1 MAGDSVG
8 ITHTIMVDTTA
19 EDTLIMPDGVD
30 IMVADGLITEV
41 GMVVEQD
48 PMPILPKADGM
59 R

>member
-8 ITHTIMVDTTA
+8 IIHTIMADITA

-30 IMVADGLITEV
+30 IMAEDTLITAV
-41 GMVVEQD
+41 GMAAEQD